1 MNWRSSASDKS
12 LPRSRKTPFDLGC
25 SRDTSRGCVGLRCTV
40 LSYTF
45 RSHPYQNTVERGWC
59 SKVFFGLRNDDA
71 GPSCEPAIH
80 PEGNAI
86 HGLVEGTISSEM
98 ERSVRRVSF
107 AASTPSGKTCF
118 SPDEMTLRALPSGQS
133 RDPPD
138 GRPMRI
144 VHQNHF
150 GSQCATEACR
160 MSPPCQGEAK
170 KGSLWQATLNRVRST
185 PSSLPK

>member
-1 MNWRSSASDKS
+1 M
-12 LPRSRKTPFDLGC
+12 
-25 SRDTSRGCVGLRCTV
+25 
-40 LSYTF
+40 
-45 RSHPYQNTVERGWC
+45 
-59 SKVFFGLRNDDA
+59 RNNDA
-71 GPSCEPAIH
+71 GLSCEPAIH

-107 AASTPSGKTCF
+107 AASTPSGKTRI
-118 SPDEMTLRALPSGQS
+118 SPDEMTLRRFPSGQNGFSPDKTTS
-133 RDPPD
+133 RSISSDKNHDILD

-160 MSPPCQGEAK
+160 MAPPCQGGAK
-170 KGSLWQATLNRVRST
+170 KVSLWQATLNRVRST